1 MHGHWTKNNGTCVAN
16 TLRAHCER
24 FYRPCKTGEQTRYH
38 PKTLLFINSG
48 PTLSLFAVFHR
59 PWVPSDARARGSAE
73 NAASSTSPRE
83 ALIAFQTLGQST
95 TTHNLAKHPVP
106 FLSGHHGMATKFR
119 GMYASEHMEGMTL
132 HMLVSEFGL
141 GAAADIPL
149 MCRFRRISVSRFTVR
164 HVRTDIAECSRQ
176 ANAHQRNLCPPFEVQ
191 HPTPRKTAT
200 QHTTSTIMQEQ
211 RPQLANITYKV
222 FRQPNLLQRRLKPL
236 LLISSRTTV
245 SITKKYLTR
254 VFRNIAPPS
263 VWHPCNQQPPLEKHI
278 RHGTLNKIGSSRQI
292 TIAAWSPRQ
301 NWRHIVPQCA
311 RFPMDLL
318 GMQNQNISAHWRTSL
333 HHKNYELYVYFVQTT
348 LLQHAHLFP
357 RVA

>member
-1 MHGHWTKNNGTCVAN
+1 MEPTPCRRDRIRHQAMRDLSRTLLRMPKLRWFGSHAHQKSGASCIKTHSGELCLQIGWARQIGPVHRDGRTRTGGKLCTAIGQKKNNGTCVAN

-24 FYRPCKTGEQTRYH
+24 FYRPCKTGDQTRYH

-141 GAAADIPL
+141 GATADIL
-149 MCRFRRISVSRFTVR
+149 LLCRLHRIRFRDSQYGTFALTSL
-164 HVRTDIAECSRQ
+164 
-176 ANAHQRNLCPPFEVQ
+176 NAHDKQTLTKETCVHPSMCNIRHHERLQRN
-191 HPTPRKTAT
+191 T
-200 QHTTSTIMQEQ
+200 
-211 RPQLANITYKV
+211 
-222 FRQPNLLQRRLKPL
+222 
-236 LLISSRTTV
+236 
-245 SITKKYLTR
+245 
-254 VFRNIAPPS
+254 
-263 VWHPCNQQPPLEKHI
+263 
-278 RHGTLNKIGSSRQI
+278 
-292 TIAAWSPRQ
+292 
-301 NWRHIVPQCA
+301 
-311 RFPMDLL
+311 
-318 GMQNQNISAHWRTSL
+318 
-333 HHKNYELYVYFVQTT
+333 
-348 LLQHAHLFP
+348 
-357 RVA
+357 